1 MLLFIVFYRSFVIV
15 SPVRYARVAYY
26 HWCLRPNYLNA
37 HFIRSVLGC
46 YKNRKIVS
54 VVKVRKS

>member
-1 MLLFIVFYRSFVIV
+1 MFIFIVFHRSYVIV

-37 HFIRSVLGC
+37 HFIGFGLGC
-46 YKNRKIVS
+46 YKNRIIVS
-54 VVKVRKS
+54 VVKVQKF